1 MQKKLIGRLFI
12 IIVLLSMGL
21 ASKLMA
27 QLGEGESVTQ
37 VGAQP
42 TSEPLAEDPAVL
54 APLNESITVASPLVE
69 AAQEQELFDNR
80 KNKYKRR
87 FIQLST
93 SVTHDE
99 PLPIELPKSTIFR
112 GDYKAAVSATYLK
125 SIKSIRFIGVKEG
138 VGTLTI
144 MDNKGRILIEYRVDV
159 RKNKLDHVLRE
170 IQTFLVDIEGIQIR
184 IINNKVI
191 LDGHVLVPKD
201 IGRIYTVL
209 SQYGDQ
215 AASLVTLA
223 PNAQKKLAEIIAR
236 DINNPEIEVRSI
248 NDKIVLQGFAASEDE
263 KARAEIIAKLYLPGT
278 VMDKAEQDQVLRKPK
293 AANDG
298 VINLIS
304 VKPQAAPPPSK
315 LIQIV
320 IHFVELQKDYGKRF
334 LFQFMPNLKDGT
346 HITFS
351 SGQGSTGSST
361 TISGIIDN
369 FIPKLNWGK
378 EHGYARVI
386 ESATVLVQDTKSGL
400 IHSGLKIPYTVQTP
414 QGPTTQL
421 QDVGFKSQITPVIFG
436 ERSDLI
442 NLTISAELS
451 TPADNERGS
460 VSTNNVNTDISV
472 RSGQSAAFG
481 GLIRNLA
488 RTDYNKSPVNSTG
501 TPIISLNANRSFSR
515 QQGQFVFFVTPVIKA
530 SASQGVEKIKR
541 KFRLSE

>member
-42 TSEPLAEDPAVL
+42 ISEPLAEDPAVL

-346 HITFS
+346 QITFS

>member
-42 TSEPLAEDPAVL
+42 ISEPLAEDPAVL